1 MNNHEVYT
9 KITAR
14 IMAAINQGIVPW
26 TKPYVGAGLP
36 RNASSGRRY
45 SGINVW
51 ATMWEGIFNDY
62 TSCGWVTFKQALDLK
77 LCVNKGQKATP
88 ILFMSKVNPKRKDG
102 APTEELRPYFIARAY
117 SVFNLDQLKELEPGA
132 LAKVRADTD
141 VEFAH
146 DPVEACEAM
155 VTKTG
160 AVIKHRRGNPVV
172 EAIPCYLPEGDF
184 IEMPFRNKFVSAP
197 RYYATLFH
205 ELIHWTGAKHRL
217 NRDLITRFGNPQY
230 AAEELVAELGAAF
243 LAHRFGFDV
252 VTYSAQYMSGWLDAM
267 RENPSFLVACASA
280 ASTAAEYLYPSA
292 PAVDDDVEE
301 AQTDVT
307 TLARSRRTA

>member
-1 MNNHEVYT
+1 MANNHEVYA

-26 TKPYVGAGLP
+26 AKPYVGAGLP

-51 ATMWEGIFNDY
+51 ATMWEAIVMDY

-88 ILFMSKVNPKRKDG
+88 ILFMSKVTPKKAKPGEDEPRG
-102 APTEELRPYFIARAY
+102 YFMARSY
-117 SVFNLDQLKELEPGA
+117 SVFNLDQLKELEEGA

-141 VEFAH
+141 VEFTH
-146 DPVEACEAM
+146 DPVQACEEM

-160 AVIKHRRGNPVV
+160 ATIKHRRGNMVV
-172 EAIPCYLPEGDF
+172 EAIPSYLPALDL
-184 IEMPFRNKFVSAP
+184 IEMPYRNKFVSAP

-205 ELIHWTGAKHRL
+205 ELIHWTGHTTRL
-217 NRDLITRFGNPQY
+217 NRDLVTRFGSAEY

-252 VTYSAQYMSGWLDAM
+252 VTYSADYMSTWLDAM
-267 RENPSFLVACASA
+267 KQNPSFLVACASA
-280 ASTAAEYLYPSA
+280 ATTAAEYLFPTESHA
-292 PAVDDDVEE
+292 HADDDTEE
-301 AQTDVT
+301 A
-307 TLARSRRTA
+307 A

>member
-26 TKPYVGAGLP
+26 AKPYVGAGLP

-51 ATMWEGIFNDY
+51 ATLWEGIANDY
-62 TSCGWVTFKQALDLK
+62 TSCGWLTFKQALDLK
-77 LCVNKGQKATP
+77 LVVNKGQKATP
-88 ILFMSKVNPKRKDG
+88 ILFMSKVMPKKANG
-102 APTEELRPYFIARAY
+102 TPTTELRPYFMARAY

-155 VTKTG
+155 VAKTG

-172 EAIPCYLPEGDF
+172 EAIPCYMTEGDF

-205 ELIHWTGAKHRL
+205 ELVHWTGHTSRL
-217 NRDLITRFGNPQY
+217 NRDLTTRFGSAEY

-252 VTYSAQYMSGWLDAM
+252 VTYSADYMSTWLDAM
-267 RENPSFLVACASA
+267 KKNPSFLVACASA
-280 ASTAAEYLYPSA
+280 ATTAAEYLFPSDA
-292 PAVDDDVEE
+292 AATEE
-301 AQTDVT
+301 TEDEDVT
-307 TLARSRRTA
+307 TQARSRRTA